1 MLAVTICEA
10 FGWTYHEYMDQ
21 PLWFLTLIKE
31 KMVRD
36 NKERELSNKR
46 INRGY

>member
-1 MLAVTICEA
+1 MLMVTICEA
-10 FGWTYHEYMDQ
+10 YCWTYDEYVNQ
-21 PLWFLTLIKE
+21 PLWFITLIKE

-36 NKERELSNKR
+36 NKERELANKR